1 MCNSADSADKRL
13 RSSIYIESE
22 EASIVI
28 DIGPDFRQQ
37 FLTNKI
43 ESVDAIFITHEHN
56 DHIIGI
62 DEVRAI
68 NFTQKKSIPI
78 YASERVCNEI
88 KERFAYVFASEPYPG
103 APRIELIPVDDNP
116 LVFRDLTIS
125 PINIKHGKLDI
136 FGYRINDLA
145 YITDASEIPMVEM
158 PKLVD
163 LDILILNALRK
174 EKHYSHFNL
183 DEALKKIEVLKPER
197 TYLTHIS
204 HNMGLTAEWANE
216 LPAGVHSLVDNM
228 ILEI

>member
-1 MCNSADSADKRL
+1 V
-13 RSSIYIESE
+13 
-22 EASIVI
+22 VI

-37 FLTNKI
+37 FLANKI

-78 YASERVCNEI
+78 YASERVCKEI
-88 KERFAYVFASEPYPG
+88 RERFAYVFSTQPYPG
-103 APRIELIPVDDNP
+103 APKIELVPIDDKQ
-116 LVFRDLTIS
+116 LTFRDLTIN
-125 PINIKHGKLDI
+125 PIKIKHGKLDI
-136 FGYRINDLA
+136 FGYRINELA
-145 YITDASEIPMVEM
+145 YITDASEIPLSEM
-158 PKLVD
+158 PKLQD
-163 LDILILNALRK
+163 LKILILNALRK

-183 DEALKKIEVLKPER
+183 EEALEKIEVLKPER

-204 HNMGLTAEWANE
+204 HNMGLTAEWESE
-216 LPAGVHSLVDNM
+216 LPDGVKSLIDNL